1 MVVRIGGNMNNNI
14 VDATYLALELTKLQ
28 CELSKPEDAVVL
40 YKSIL
45 CDLLEIKKLPDVEA
59 LEIENAQLKDKLRD
73 MQYYGLPS
81 DKVEDLL
88 EIIQENKG
96 DMEPRV
102 YNLLLDFIH
111 LWYTV

>member
-1 MVVRIGGNMNNNI
+1 MNNNI

-28 CELSKPEDAVVL
+28 CGVSKPEDVVVL
-40 YKSIL
+40 YKSIV
-45 CDLLEIKKLPDVEA
+45 CDLLEIKKLQDVEA
-59 LEIENAQLKDKLRD
+59 LEIENTQLKDKLRSERKV
-73 MQYYGLPS
+73 GLS
-81 DKVEDLL
+81 SEKVEELIGL
-88 EIIQENKG
+88 IEQNAG

>member
-1 MVVRIGGNMNNNI
+1 MNNI
-14 VDATYLALELTKLQ
+14 IDTTYLALELTKT
-28 CELSKPEDAVVL
+28 EASYHKPEDIVAL
-40 YKSIL
+40 YKRTL

-59 LEIENAQLKDKLRD
+59 LEMENAQLKDKLRD
-73 MQYYGLPS
+73 IRYDGLS
-81 DKVEDLL
+81 SEKVEDLIEL
-88 EIIQENKG
+88 IEQNAG